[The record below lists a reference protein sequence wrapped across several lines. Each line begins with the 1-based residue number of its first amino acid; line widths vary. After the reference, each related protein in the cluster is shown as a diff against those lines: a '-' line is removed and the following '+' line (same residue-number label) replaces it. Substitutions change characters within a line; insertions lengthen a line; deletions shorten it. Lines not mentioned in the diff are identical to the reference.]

1 MATIKILNKTKLD
14 YRPGWDVTIEL
25 SNETKKGNMV
35 FYWPGKDE
43 PDEKIL
49 ETKFEYFSKQFDEPE
64 PVPEKIYTETDVV
77 KELVTKKYLIEG
89 QKFADLPVKTI
100 TPLGVK

>member
-14 YRPGWDVTIEL
+14 YRPGWDVSIEL
-25 SNETKKGNMV
+25 SNKTKKGTKL

-49 ETKFEYFSKQFDEPE
+49 SDKFKYFSDQFDKLE
-64 PVPEKIYTETDVV
+64 PVPEKIYTEAEIV
-77 KELVTKKYLIEG
+77 KELIAKKYLVKG
-89 QKFADLPVKTI
+89 QKLADLPVKQI
-100 TPLGVK
+100 IAKVK